1 MRMVLS
7 HASILELQ
15 AKLMKGMRNNRVIP
29 HKRGEWKKLLN
40 VFLQSLLMK
49 DASKKASMDTDSA
62 ALERNSETIMR
73 RMV

>member
-15 AKLMKGMRNNRVIP
+15 VKLMKGIRNNRVIP
-29 HKRGEWKKLLN
+29 HKRGVRKKLPN